1 MEAAPEP
8 SRGRPGVPPALPEMA
23 GSQAQERELRELLV
37 LQQLSVAAASTMKRD
52 ELLSLVIRETTEAM
66 DADVCS
72 LYLYDRDRGGLV
84 LIATNGLNQSAVGQV
99 VMRLGQGITGAVATS
114 RKPLS
119 VAEVSADPRFKWIE
133 GVDEARFRSM
143 LSVPIE
149 AGPRMVG
156 VLNVQSVERR
166 DFREDE
172 VAFLSAIAGA
182 IAGVLERSELQ
193 RQLEEQLAEIQLS
206 QTVHER
212 FTGLVLSG
220 AGLRNILDAIS
231 SLAAGTVGLYDPM
244 GFRLEHGAGAG
255 LNFRKIP
262 IPAALLEAPEPVE
275 QEVGRSH
282 TVLTL
287 TPVRAGSE
295 LIAVL
300 ALEAGSAAAPAGRRR
315 ALEHGATV
323 VALELLKERAAAEVE
338 RRLRGDLL
346 ERLLSA
352 PQEAGEMRRLAT
364 GAERLGYRI
373 PESAWVLIVEPD
385 DERSALALQTHPLQ
399 ERLTRDLEQ
408 LCRTRAT
415 GAMIVGR
422 ANSFVILVPAERSG
436 DGSGAGAL
444 SLADTEALAR
454 SVQAGAHGLERS
466 LSLSVGIGGLA
477 ASPLELSRAHDEAR
491 QALRLV
497 RRSGGRSVVTS
508 YRSLGALRLLLEV
521 RDPAVLLRFV
531 DETLGPL
538 ITYQE
543 RHRTPLVAT
552 LESLSANG
560 WNQRAAARAL
570 GIHINTLTY
579 RIQRA
584 EALMDLSL
592 DDPEVR
598 VVLGVAIRARG
609 LLLS

>member
-1 MEAAPEP
+1 MAESEA
-8 SRGRPGVPPALPEMA
+8 
-23 GSQAQERELRELLV
+23 QDRELKELLF
-37 LQQLSVAAASTMKRD
+37 LQQLSVAAASTMERD

-72 LYLYDRDRGGLV
+72 LYLFDRDRGGLV
-84 LIATNGLNQSAVGQV
+84 LTATNGLNQSAVGQV
-99 VMRLGQGITGAVATS
+99 VMRLGQGITGAVGTS

-193 RQLEEQLAEIQLS
+193 RQMEEQLAEIKLS

-220 AGLRNILDAIS
+220 AGLRNILEAIS
-231 SLAAGTVGLYDPM
+231 SLAGGPVGLYDPM
-244 GFRLEHGAGAG
+244 GFRLEHGAGTG
-255 LNFRKIP
+255 LNFRKIS
-262 IPAALLEAPEPVE
+262 IPTALLEAPGPVE
-275 QEVGRSH
+275 QSAGRSH
-282 TVLTL
+282 TLLAL
-287 TPVRAGSE
+287 TPVRAGAE

-323 VALELLKERAAAEVE
+323 VALELLKERAEAEVE

-352 PQEAGEMRRLAT
+352 PEDAEDMRRLAT

-399 ERLTRDLEQ
+399 ERLNRDLEQ
-408 LCRTRAT
+408 LFRTRAA

-422 ANSFVILVPAERSG
+422 GNSLVILVPAERSA
-436 DGSGAGAL
+436 DSSGGGAL

-454 SVQAGAHGLERS
+454 SVQTAAHGLERR
-466 LSLSVGIGGLA
+466 LSLSVGVGGRA
-477 ASPLELSRAHDEAR
+477 ASPLELARAHEEAR

-497 RRSGGRSVVTS
+497 RRSGGRAVITS

-521 RDPAVLLRFV
+521 RDPAALGRFV
-531 DETLGPL
+531 DESLGPL
-538 ITYQE
+538 LTYQE

-552 LESLSANG
+552 LEALSAHG

-570 GIHINTLTY
+570 RIHINTLTY

-609 LLLS
+609 LLLG